1 MAKRIVILSVLVIIA
16 GIFLL
21 GCYTVLTHPTVEGEE
36 EEHYSGTYYR
46 QNCTDC
52 HVDYHQYP
60 YGYYYGYSPDYYW
73 ENQRW
78 GHYYNY
84 PWWWEWYWW
93 DYWDDDREFVP
104 RDIEKG
110 ERRRSQLAPP
120 YSGGTGMQPSV
131 LSGSSGKAPVHI
143 IKKILK
149 GGSGEETVVEQGQK
163 EQKQE
168 KKTKEEKAP
177 RRR

>member
-1 MAKRIVILSVLVIIA
+1 MAKRMTILSVLLLTA
-16 GIFLL
+16 GVFIL
-21 GCYTVLTHPTVEGEE
+21 GCYTVLTHPGVEGEE

-52 HVDYHQYP
+52 HTDYHQYP
-60 YGYYYGYSPDYYW
+60 FGYYYGYSPDYYW

-104 RDIEKG
+104 REDI
-110 ERRRSQLAPP
+110 RRVLAEDPIW
-120 YSGGTGMQPSV
+120 
-131 LSGSSGKAPVHI
+131 LHLIPVEPECGHP
-143 IKKILK
+143 L
-149 GGSGEETVVEQGQK
+149 
-163 EQKQE
+163 
-168 KKTKEEKAP
+168 
-177 RRR
+177 

>member
-1 MAKRIVILSVLVIIA
+1 MAKKIVISSLLLIIS

-60 YGYYYGYSPDYYW
+60 YGYYYGYYPDYYW
-73 ENQRW
+73 GYPRW

-110 ERRRSQLAPP
+110 ERRRSNLAPP
-120 YSGGTGMQPSV
+120 YSGATGMQPI
-131 LSGSSGKAPVHI
+131 LTDPSSNAPLQI
-143 IKKILK
+143 IKKVLK
-149 GGSGEETVVEQGQK
+149 GGSGEAQDVDTGGKK
-163 EQKQE
+163 EQKEE
-168 KKTKEEKAP
+168 KKTEEKAP

>member
-1 MAKRIVILSVLVIIA
+1 MAKRIVLLSVLLVVA

-21 GCYTVLTHPTVEGEE
+21 GCYTVITHPTVEGEE
-36 EEHYSGTYYR
+36 EEHYSGRYYR
-46 QNCTDC
+46 ENCTDC

-60 YGYYYGYSPDYYW
+60 YGFYYGYYPDYYW
-73 ENQRW
+73 SYPRW

-93 DYWDDDREFVP
+93 DYWDDDAEYVP

-110 ERRRSQLAPP
+110 ERRRSNLAPP
-120 YSGGTGMQPSV
+120 YTTGTGMQPSII
-131 LSGSSGKAPVHI
+131 SNPSPTGPMQI

-149 GGSGEETVVEQGQK
+149 SGSGEAEDVNTGGKKEKK
-163 EQKQE
+163 EQK
-168 KKTKEEKAP
+168 KTEEKAP